1 VGADVYRPLDRGY
14 RSVHRGR
21 AVADARTSQWPYLGG
36 APAYEGVGAVVAG
49 TASRR
54 DDQLVGAAR
63 RLGDRRRSRNLS
75 GRPLLA
81 EKSFRQHVELNE
93 ECLLG

>member
-1 VGADVYRPLDRGY
+1 
-14 RSVHRGR
+14 
-21 AVADARTSQWPYLGG
+21 
-36 APAYEGVGAVVAG
+36 VGAVAAG
-49 TASRR
+49 AASRR

-63 RLGDRRRSRNLS
+63 RLGERRRSRNSS
-75 GRPLLA
+75 GPLLA